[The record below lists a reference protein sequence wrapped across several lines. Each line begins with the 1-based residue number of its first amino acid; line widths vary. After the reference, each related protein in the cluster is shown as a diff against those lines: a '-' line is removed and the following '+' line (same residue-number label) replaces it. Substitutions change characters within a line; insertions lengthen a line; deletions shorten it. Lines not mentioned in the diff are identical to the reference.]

1 MFSTAGFLVFVFFCF
16 QRHSTAFFCF
26 PTSFTGQLCTYP
38 PVPVKRSRHPSRNF
52 PLFFCPCPK
61 WTEDEDTISLLK
73 AVFPAHKGQNLS
85 TKGVSKRVFPCF
97 PQGVENPVRKSKLR
111 LCKKKRESS
120 TAFPWVFNLSELQNL
135 HYGFGSVLFIHTV
148 RHDPNLPVLG
158 NGLG

>member
-1 MFSTAGFLVFVFFCF
+1 MLAAYQKNLWKTHGKE
-16 QRHSTAFFCF
+16 TAFPEPFHCF
-26 PTSFTGQLCTYP
+26 FALVQNGQ
-38 PVPVKRSRHPSRNF
+38 
-52 PLFFCPCPK
+52 
-61 WTEDEDTISLLK
+61 EDEDTISLLK

-97 PQGVENPVRKSKLR
+97 PQGVENPVRKSKLSLR
-111 LCKKKRESS
+111 KKKSESS
-120 TAFPWVFNLSELQNL
+120 TAFPWVLNLSELQNL

>member
-1 MFSTAGFLVFVFFCF
+1 MWKPWKKVLHACSIPKKPLENPWKRDCFSG
-16 QRHSTAFFCF
+16 
-26 PTSFTGQLCTYP
+26 
-38 PVPVKRSRHPSRNF
+38 NF

-135 HYGFGSVLFIHTV
+135 HHSFGSVLFIHTV